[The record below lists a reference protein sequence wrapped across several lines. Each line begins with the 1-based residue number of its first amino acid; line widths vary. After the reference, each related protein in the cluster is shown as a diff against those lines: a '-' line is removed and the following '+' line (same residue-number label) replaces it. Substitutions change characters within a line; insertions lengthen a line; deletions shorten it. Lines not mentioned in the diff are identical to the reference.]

1 MQKVVVAR
9 EFSSAPKLVVA
20 NQPTRGIDVGAAEL
34 VRNKLVELRD
44 AGAAVM
50 LISADLT
57 EVMELSDDIIVL
69 CGGEVV
75 AWFDSAHKPDAVEL
89 GEYMLGM
96 KKMQPQQIRGAM
108 HEEQDH

>member
-1 MQKVVVAR
+1 MQEQPASR
-9 EFSSAPKLVVA
+9 WGCSPAATSRRSSWPGEFSNQPDIIIA

-75 AWFDSAHKPDAVEL
+75 AWFDSAINL
-89 GEYMLGM
+89 ML
-96 KKMQPQQIRGAM
+96 
-108 HEEQDH
+108 

>member
-1 MQKVVVAR
+1 M
-9 EFSSAPKLVVA
+9 
-20 NQPTRGIDVGAAEL
+20 
-34 VRNKLVELRD
+34 
-44 AGAAVM
+44 
-50 LISADLT
+50 
-57 EVMELSDDIIVL
+57 
-69 CGGEVV
+69 

>member
-1 MQKVVVAR
+1 MTDALIKEYGVKCDDRTQPVSMLSGGNMQKVVVAR

-69 CGGEVV
+69 CGGEVA
-75 AWFDSAHKPDAVEL
+75 AWFDSSP
-89 GEYMLGM
+89 
-96 KKMQPQQIRGAM
+96 
-108 HEEQDH
+108 